1 MLSAKRCRVVGGAA
15 AQCLL
20 GNVVLC
26 SPGLEELSFNYGAG
40 LSVWRNAAG
49 ALSVLSGA
57 LTASIRAVKERV
69 FPKPGR
75 CNGASAGPCGVG
87 ASELCWGCEAEL
99 TPQPLFR
106 IITP

>member
-1 MLSAKRCRVVGGAA
+1 MPAGGGAA

-26 SPGLEELSFNYGAG
+26 SPGLEELPFSYGAG

-57 LTASIRAVKERV
+57 LTACPGAVEERGCAPV
-69 FPKPGR
+69 LAKPG
-75 CNGASAGPCGVG
+75 CSNGASAGPCGVG
-87 ASELCWGCEAEL
+87 ASGLCWGCEAEL
-99 TPQPLFR
+99 TPQPLFH